1 MIDFRYH
8 LVSIVAVFLALAIGI
23 VLGSTELQGPAYNLL
38 DKTTSKLQNE
48 LGQVSSQRDA
58 AQQQATEGEMY
69 AQAVEPTVLRGLLT
83 KQRLLIV
90 TEPGAQSSVVS
101 GISSAALAAG
111 ASITGQINLA
121 TKFFDTSG
129 TTQDS
134 LNQTTLDV
142 AQAAGIQLDSSAT
155 YQQQAAQVIASEI
168 LTTAAASSAG
178 KAPAADQATNAATML
193 QAYAASQFL
202 STTGQPANPATLA
215 VVVTPQNPPSDG
227 SADQL
232 DQVLIPLVTELAA
245 KGSATVVVGSSAGS
259 GAGSPIA
266 VLRSNNV
273 SSQVSTVDDA
283 DLVAGQTVAMQAL
296 AVGLA
301 GGKAG
306 SYGFT
311 ANGATAIAPS
321 PAPSPSASASA
332 SATPTSST
340 KKKVKQMRRAGSAA
354 AAGACAAGAARL
366 AYSVL
371 NRRPPGGPKA
381 WSRTNHR
388 GEPVTLLEGPAVAAG
403 AIAGVLAQ
411 AALAPALR
419 ACGPAPR
426 RGHDRG
432 RGGRRGVRGL

>member
-38 DKTTSKLQNE
+38 DKTTSKLQSE
-48 LGQVSSQRDA
+48 LGQVSSQRDT

-69 AQAVEPTVLRGLLT
+69 AQAVEPTVLHDLLT
-83 KQRLLIV
+83 GQRLLIV

-121 TKFFDTSG
+121 TKFFDSSG
-129 TTQDS
+129 TAQDG

-142 AQAAGIQLDSSAT
+142 AQAAGLQLDSSAT

-168 LTTAAASSAG
+168 LDKAAAPSGG
-178 KAPAADQATNAATML
+178 KPPADQVTEASTML

-202 STTGQPANPATLA
+202 STTGQPASPATLV

-245 KGSATVVVGSSAGS
+245 KSSATVVVGSSAGS

-273 SSQVSTVDDA
+273 SSQVSTVDNA

-311 ANGATAIAPS
+311 ANGASAIAPS
-321 PAPSPSASASA
+321 PAPTPSGSA
-332 SATPTSST
+332 SATPTSSST
-340 KKKVKQMRRAGSAA
+340 KKKVNK
-354 AAGACAAGAARL
+354 
-366 AYSVL
+366 
-371 NRRPPGGPKA
+371 
-381 WSRTNHR
+381 
-388 GEPVTLLEGPAVAAG
+388 
-403 AIAGVLAQ
+403 
-411 AALAPALR
+411 
-419 ACGPAPR
+419 
-426 RGHDRG
+426 
-432 RGGRRGVRGL
+432 

>member
-101 GISSAALAAG
+101 GISTAALAAG

-134 LNQTTLDV
+134 LNVTTTDV
-142 AQAAGIQLDSSAT
+142 AQAAGLALDSSAT
-155 YQQQAAQVIASEI
+155 YQQQAAQVIATEI
-168 LTTAAASSAG
+168 LTKADAGSAG
-178 KAPAADQATNAATML
+178 KPPAADQGTNAATML

-202 STTGQPANPATLA
+202 STTGQPGNNATLV

-227 SADQL
+227 STDQI

-245 KGSATVVVGSSAGS
+245 KSSATVVVGSSAGS

-273 SSQVSTVDDA
+273 SGQVSTVDDA
-283 DLVAGQTVAMQAL
+283 NLVAGQTVAMQAL

-321 PAPSPSASASA
+321 PAPSPSASVSTA
-332 SATPTSST
+332 PTSPT
-340 KKKVKQMRRAGSAA
+340 KKKVK
-354 AAGACAAGAARL
+354 
-366 AYSVL
+366 
-371 NRRPPGGPKA
+371 
-381 WSRTNHR
+381 
-388 GEPVTLLEGPAVAAG
+388 
-403 AIAGVLAQ
+403 
-411 AALAPALR
+411 
-419 ACGPAPR
+419 
-426 RGHDRG
+426 
-432 RGGRRGVRGL
+432 

>member
-48 LGQVSSQRDA
+48 LGQVSSQRDT
-58 AQQQATEGEMY
+58 AQQQATEGEIY
-69 AQAVEPTVLRGLLT
+69 AQAVEPIVLRDLLT
-83 KQRLLIV
+83 GQRLLIV

-111 ASITGQINLA
+111 ASVTGQINLA

-129 TTQDS
+129 TAQDS

-142 AQAAGIQLDSSAT
+142 AQAAGLQLDSSAT

-168 LTTAAASSAG
+168 LVRAPASSSTN
-178 KAPAADQATNAATML
+178 KPPADQATEASTML

-202 STTGQPANPATLA
+202 STTGQPASPATLV

-227 SADQL
+227 STDQL
-232 DQVLIPLVTELAA
+232 DQVLVPLVTEFAA
-245 KGSATVVVGSSAGS
+245 KSSATVVVGSSAGS
-259 GAGSPIA
+259 GAGSPIG
-266 VLRSNNV
+266 VLRSNSV

-311 ANGATAIAPS
+311 ANGASATAPS
-321 PAPSPSASASA
+321 PAPTPSGSA
-332 SATPTSST
+332 SATPTSSST
-340 KKKVKQMRRAGSAA
+340 KKKVK
-354 AAGACAAGAARL
+354 
-366 AYSVL
+366 
-371 NRRPPGGPKA
+371 N
-381 WSRTNHR
+381 
-388 GEPVTLLEGPAVAAG
+388 
-403 AIAGVLAQ
+403 
-411 AALAPALR
+411 
-419 ACGPAPR
+419 
-426 RGHDRG
+426 
-432 RGGRRGVRGL
+432 

>member
-134 LNQTTLDV
+134 LNVTTTDV
-142 AQAAGIQLDSSAT
+142 AQAAGLALDSSAT
-155 YQQQAAQVIASEI
+155 YQQQAAQVIATEI
-168 LTTAAASSAG
+168 LTKGDAGSAG
-178 KAPAADQATNAATML
+178 KAPAADQGTNAATML

-202 STTGQPANPATLA
+202 STTGQPGNNATLA

-227 SADQL
+227 STDQI

-245 KGSATVVVGSSAGS
+245 KSSATVVVGSSAGS

-321 PAPSPSASASA
+321 PAPSPSASASVSTA
-332 SATPTSST
+332 PTSPT
-340 KKKVKQMRRAGSAA
+340 KKKVKK
-354 AAGACAAGAARL
+354 L
-366 AYSVL
+366 
-371 NRRPPGGPKA
+371 
-381 WSRTNHR
+381 
-388 GEPVTLLEGPAVAAG
+388 
-403 AIAGVLAQ
+403 
-411 AALAPALR
+411 
-419 ACGPAPR
+419 
-426 RGHDRG
+426 
-432 RGGRRGVRGL
+432 